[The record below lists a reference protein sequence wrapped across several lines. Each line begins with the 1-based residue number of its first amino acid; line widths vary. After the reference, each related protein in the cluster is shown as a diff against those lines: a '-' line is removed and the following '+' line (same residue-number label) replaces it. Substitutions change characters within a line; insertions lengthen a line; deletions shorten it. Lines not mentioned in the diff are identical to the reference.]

1 MSTTHILVVD
11 ADSERARSVTQRAR
25 SDDWSFAVSTD
36 ASSARREIDSRPIS
50 LVLADASAWP
60 ALADWMM
67 QAHPALPAV
76 VLSSRQDEG
85 PAVMEQLR
93 LGAMSFVP
101 RDADRRRL
109 VETIRTILELNRR
122 SPHRAAIRSML
133 RGGAVELQLTNDPA
147 LVPVVVGYFQRIL
160 EDYGLTG
167 PRELMQIGV
176 ALTEALANSI
186 IHGNL
191 EVGSDLRAERSDV
204 FYDLIDER
212 RTMEPYRGRV
222 VDVVMRIS
230 QSVASF
236 VIRDQGKGFD
246 RAALPDPLAPENLV
260 KPSGRGI
267 LLMRTYSD
275 TVSWNASGTEVTLT
289 KVMKP

>member
-36 ASSARREIDSRPIS
+36 AASARREIDSRPIS
-50 LVLADASAWP
+50 LVLSDASVWP
-60 ALADWMM
+60 ELADWLG
-67 QAHPALPAV
+67 QSHPALPAV
-76 VLSSRQDEG
+76 VLSSRQYEG

-109 VETIRTILELNRR
+109 VDTIRTVLELNRR
-122 SPHRAAIRSML
+122 SPHREAIRPLL
-133 RGGAVELQLTNDPA
+133 RGGAVELQLGNDPA

-167 PRELMQIGV
+167 ARELMQIGV
-176 ALTEALANSI
+176 ALTEALANSM

-191 EVGSDLRAERSDV
+191 EIGSDLRAERSDV

-212 RTMEPYRGRV
+212 RHIEPYRGRV
-222 VDVVMRIS
+222 VDIVMRIS
-230 QSVASF
+230 QSVAAF

-267 LLMRTYSD
+267 LLMKTYSD
-275 TVSWNASGTEVTLT
+275 TVSWNDSGTEVTLT
-289 KVMKP
+289 KVLKP